1 MPVPSELP
9 PGQSVVLVDGVPQQV
24 VVTDNPAR
32 NGLVVQGDGWTSS
45 LSGVGPD
52 GRPLPLA
59 PDGTLRVQ
67 AQRGVQTSGSGFDPG
82 SEVDVYMDPPVESRP
97 AGAGAWWRM
106 IVRALTGEYLG
117 SVTVDA
123 QGSFRGTVNLPPG
136 VAPGARV
143 LQAVGVTPAKQ
154 TLALNFGVVV
164 DPSVSLK
171 KGPRK
176 PGPQRDR
183 IKVTGTTAGVPAGS
197 ILTPYVRLGPKKP
210 YEAGVTSIKV
220 RADGT
225 FTWSRLVPRKVPVS
239 VYVAYRDIESGRLTW
254 TKAR

>member
-1 MPVPSELP
+1 M
-9 PGQSVVLVDGVPQQV
+9 VLVDGIPQDV
-24 VVTDNPAR
+24 EVSENPTGT
-32 NGLVVQGDGWTSS
+32 GLVVQGDGWTSS

-82 SEVDVYMDPPVESRP
+82 SEVDVYMDPPVETAAS
-97 AGAGAWWRM
+97 GAGAWWRN

-123 QGSFRGTVNLPPG
+123 QGSFRGTVTLPAG
-136 VAPGARV
+136 VTPGARV
-143 LQAVGVTPAKQ
+143 LQAVGITPAKQ

-176 PGPQRDR
+176 GGGKRDR
-183 IKVTGTTAGVPAGS
+183 ITVTGTTAGVPVGS
-197 ILTPYVRLGPKKP
+197 TLTPYVRIGPKKA
-210 YEAGVTSIKV
+210 YVAGDTSIRL

-225 FTWSRLVPRKVPVS
+225 FTWSRFVPRKVPVS